1 MIEPIKG
8 KRLGPA
14 EVEEKMGVPPSQMA
28 DLLALMGDSSDN
40 IPGCPGIG
48 PKKAAKLL
56 GQFGTVQALLENVSE
71 VKAKGERER
80 LGINL
85 TELGDQSHWTILKFH
100 EVALQKC

>member
-40 IPGCPGIG
+40 IPGCPGVG
-48 PKKAAKLL
+48 PKKAA
-56 GQFGTVQALLENVSE
+56 ALLLSYGSLDEVS
-71 VKAKGERER
+71 
-80 LGINL
+80 LPN
-85 TELGDQSHWTILKFH
+85 
-100 EVALQKC
+100 

>member
-85 TELGDQSHWTILKFH
+85 TELGINLTGPY
-100 EVALQKC
+100 